1 MQQVYKYDSITSKP
15 NPKGKHSRLEHD
27 RRRQEGITE
36 MMFSPDG
43 ESGNTLD
50 RLAALGRSIV
60 PQIAEL
66 LFRQI
71 KELL

>member
-1 MQQVYKYDSITSKP
+1 
-15 NPKGKHSRLEHD
+15 
-27 RRRQEGITE
+27 